1 MRRGDPP
8 GGGAHGVVRDVRGA
22 TPPQGSGVGKALQ
35 AAAEEH
41 ARAGGA
47 TTMELCVIDRRA
59 ELIAWYERR
68 GYVLHRGDRARS
80 RTASPASAI
89 PRDPDFRFAV
99 LAKPLG

>member
-1 MRRGDPP
+1 MCI
-8 GGGAHGVVRDVRGA
+8 RDRTQRTGL
-22 TPPQGSGVGKALQ
+22 GKALQ

-41 ARAGGA
+41 AAAAGA

-68 GYVLHRGDRARS
+68 GYVRTGES
-80 RTASPASAI
+80 RPFPYGEPGVGH

-99 LAKPLG
+99 LTKPLTLGPESLT